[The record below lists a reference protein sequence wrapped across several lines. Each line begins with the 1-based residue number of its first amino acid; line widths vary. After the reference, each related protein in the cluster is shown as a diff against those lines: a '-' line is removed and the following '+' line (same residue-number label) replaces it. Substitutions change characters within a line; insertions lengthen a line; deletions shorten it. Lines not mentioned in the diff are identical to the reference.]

1 MEEEVVE
8 EYVPETAEA
17 GPDPTIGTEAVQPT
31 DAAPVAPEGNA
42 YDFKE
47 YDLKEYDVNE
57 LGGTYD
63 YGAYD
68 DLGTSGPAP
77 TAMAYDDEIGQG
89 KPAETDVSEASVSM
103 TPTPP
108 RRLQPAATANQCG
121 CMSSGVSC
129 GFVWRV
135 LLG

>member
-1 MEEEVVE
+1 MEEEIVGD
-8 EYVPETAEA
+8 YVPETAEA
-17 GPDPTIGTEAVQPT
+17 GPEPTGATDMAQPT
-31 DAAPVAPEGNA
+31 DAAAAAPEGNA

-57 LGGTYD
+57 LGGSHYD

-68 DLGTSGPAP
+68 DLGTAGPAP

-103 TPTPP
+103 AYPSAHLACNPPT
-108 RRLQPAATANQCG
+108 LQTIVAA
-121 CMSSGVSC
+121 
-129 GFVWRV
+129 
-135 LLG
+135 

>member
-1 MEEEVVE
+1 MEEEIVE

-17 GPDPTIGTEAVQPT
+17 DPGPDPGPDPTVGTDAVQPT
-31 DAAPVAPEGNA
+31 DAAAVAPEGNA

-47 YDLKEYDVNE
+47 YDLKEYDVNG

-68 DLGTSGPAP
+68 DLGTAGPAP
-77 TAMAYDDEIGQG
+77 TAMAYDDEIGMG

-103 TPTPP
+103 TPPHTHTRCCPTPRAGCNPP
-108 RRLQPAATANQCG
+108 RL
-121 CMSSGVSC
+121 
-129 GFVWRV
+129 
-135 LLG
+135 